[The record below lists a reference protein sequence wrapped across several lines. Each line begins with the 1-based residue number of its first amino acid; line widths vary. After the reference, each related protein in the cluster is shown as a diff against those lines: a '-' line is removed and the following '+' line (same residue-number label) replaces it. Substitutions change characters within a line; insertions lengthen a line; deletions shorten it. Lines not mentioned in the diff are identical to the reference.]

1 MSKTFVTSLALFTAL
16 TGFTALAGASVA
28 SAQTP
33 ETAIVRHSN
42 TPPGLILQGVTVPA
56 GAKMLY
62 LSGQLAAPIDPAS
75 KTPPA
80 KLTIADFGDTKTQ
93 TISVFTKIKTIL
105 AAQGYAMRDI
115 IKLTVFVAG
124 DPKLG
129 GKMDFAG
136 MNEGF
141 KMFFGTTE
149 NPNTVA
155 RSTVQVAA
163 LAAPAFLVEI
173 EATAAK

>member
-1 MSKTFVTSLALFTAL
+1 MIGRFAA
-16 TGFTALAGASVA
+16 TALAFTIGASA
-28 SAQTP
+28 IAGGAQAQKAP
-33 ETAIVRHSN
+33 RVVKHAN
-42 TPPGLILQGVTVPA
+42 PPPGLILQGVTVSP
-56 GAKMLY
+56 GATMLY
-62 LSGQLAAPIDPAS
+62 LSGQLASPADPAN

-80 KLTIADFGDTKTQ
+80 ELTMADFGDTKTQ
-93 TISVFTKIKTIL
+93 TISVLGKIKTIL
-105 AAQGYAMRDI
+105 AARGFTMADV

-141 KMFFGTTE
+141 KQFFGTAD
-149 NPNTVA
+149 NPGTVA

-163 LAAPAFLVEI
+163 LAGPAFLVEI

>member
-1 MSKTFVTSLALFTAL
+1 MSKIIVKSIAAFAAMAATS
-16 TGFTALAGASVA
+16 SA
-28 SAQTP
+28 SAQDP
-33 ETAIVRHSN
+33 KAGIARHAN
-42 TPPGLILQGVTVPA
+42 TPPGLILQGVTVPP

-62 LSGQLAAPIDPAS
+62 LSGQLAAPIDPTRKVA
-75 KTPPA
+75 A
-80 KLTIADFGDTKTQ
+80 ADLTIADFGDTKTQ
-93 TISVFTKIKTIL
+93 TISIFTKIEGIL
-105 AAQGYAMRDI
+105 AAQGYAMSDI

-124 DPKLG
+124 DPALD

-136 MNEGF
+136 MNDAF
-141 KMFFGTTE
+141 KMYFGTAK

-163 LAAPAFLVEI
+163 LAGPTFLVEI

>member
-1 MSKTFVTSLALFTAL
+1 MRLAPLSYAAIAFAAL
-16 TGFTALAGASVA
+16 TAQANAQSVVKHPN
-28 SAQTP
+28 ST
-33 ETAIVRHSN
+33 
-42 TPPGLILQGVTVPA
+42 PGLILQSVTVKS
-56 GAKMLY
+56 GASTLY
-62 LSGQLAAPIDPAS
+62 LSGQLAAPLERAKKVP
-75 KTPPA
+75 TA

-93 TISVFTKIKTIL
+93 TVSILNKIKGIL
-105 AAQGYAMRDI
+105 AEHGYTMADVV
-115 IKLTVFVAG
+115 KLTVFVAG

-141 KMFFGTTE
+141 KQFFGTAD
-149 NPNTVA
+149 NPGTVA

-163 LAAPAFLVEI
+163 LAGPAFLVEI

>member
-1 MSKTFVTSLALFTAL
+1 MNRFLTVALSAAALAL
-16 TGFTALAGASVA
+16 SSSA
-28 SAQTP
+28 SAQMVTKHP
-33 ETAIVRHSN
+33 N
-42 TPPGLILQGVTVPA
+42 TPPGLILQGVTVKP
-56 GAKMLY
+56 GATTVY
-62 LSGQLAAPIDPAS
+62 LSGQLASPVAGSAAKPA
-75 KTPPA
+75 TE
-80 KLTIADFGDTKTQ
+80 LTMADFGDTKTQ
-93 TISVFTKIKTIL
+93 TVSILTKIKTIL
-105 AAQGYAMRDI
+105 AARGMAMSDV

-141 KMFFGTTE
+141 KQFFGTAD
-149 NPNTVA
+149 NPGTVA

-163 LAAPAFLVEI
+163 LAGPNFLVEI

>member
-1 MSKTFVTSLALFTAL
+1 MFTRIIAVAAALFAL
-16 TGFTALAGASVA
+16 PSVA
-28 SAQTP
+28 DAQSVT
-33 ETAIVRHSN
+33 RHPN
-42 TPPGLILQGVTVPA
+42 TPPGLILQGVTVAP
-56 GAKMLY
+56 GATTLY
-62 LSGQLAAPIDPAS
+62 LSGQLASPLDS
-75 KTPPA
+75 A
-80 KLTIADFGDTKTQ
+80 KGKPMPELTLADYGDTKTQ
-93 TISVFTKIKTIL
+93 TISIFTKIKAIL
-105 AAQGYAMRDI
+105 AARGMTMADV

-141 KMFFGTTE
+141 KMFFGSAD

-155 RSTVQVAA
+155 RSTIQVAA
-163 LAAPAFLVEI
+163 LAGPNFLVEI

>member
-1 MSKTFVTSLALFTAL
+1 MTFKTTVAAVL
-16 TGFTALAGASVA
+16 ALAGFAMA
-28 SAQTP
+28 AAHAAP
-33 ETAIVRHSN
+33 PAKIVRHTA
-42 TPPGLILQGVTVPA
+42 TPPGLILQGVTVTA

-62 LSGQLAAPIDPAS
+62 LSGQLAAPIDPG
-75 KTPPA
+75 KKILPA
-80 KLTIADFGDTKTQ
+80 QMTIADFGDTRTQ
-93 TISVFTKIKTIL
+93 TISVLSKIKALL
-105 AAQGYAMRDI
+105 AAQGYAMSDV

-124 DPKLG
+124 DPALD

-141 KMFFGTTE
+141 KMFFSTSG

-163 LAAPAFLVEI
+163 LVAPAFLVEI

>member
-1 MSKTFVTSLALFTAL
+1 MTIKTKTIALAVATCTMLALPA
-16 TGFTALAGASVA
+16 VA
-28 SAQTP
+28 MAADGKS
-33 ETAIVRHSN
+33 AIVRHAN
-42 TPPGLILQGVTVPA
+42 TPPGLILQGVTVPS

-80 KLTIADFGDTKTQ
+80 QLTTADFGDTKTQ
-93 TISVFTKIKTIL
+93 TISVFNKIKTIL
-105 AAQGYAMRDI
+105 ATQGYAMSDI

-136 MNEGF
+136 MNDAF
-141 KMFFGTTE
+141 KLYFGTAE

-163 LAAPAFLVEI
+163 LAGPAFLVEI

>member
-1 MSKTFVTSLALFTAL
+1 MRLASLGYAAIALAAL
-16 TGFTALAGASVA
+16 TAQANAQSVVKHPN
-28 SAQTP
+28 ST
-33 ETAIVRHSN
+33 
-42 TPPGLILQGVTVPA
+42 PGLILQSVTVKS
-56 GAKMLY
+56 GASTLY
-62 LSGQLAAPIDPAS
+62 LSGQLAAPLERAKKVP
-75 KTPPA
+75 TA

-93 TISVFTKIKTIL
+93 TVSILNKIKGIL
-105 AAQGYAMRDI
+105 AEHGYTMADVV
-115 IKLTVFVAG
+115 KLTVFVAG

-141 KMFFGTTE
+141 KQFFGTAD
-149 NPNTVA
+149 NPGTVA

-163 LAAPAFLVEI
+163 LAGPAFLVEI

>member
-1 MSKTFVTSLALFTAL
+1 MIKTTAFAACLLAAAAAATPA
-16 TGFTALAGASVA
+16 A
-28 SAQTP
+28 AQTV
-33 ETAIVRHSN
+33 VRHPN
-42 TPPGLILQGVTVPA
+42 TPPAMILQGVTVKP
-56 GAKMLY
+56 GAEMLY
-62 LSGQLAAPIDPAS
+62 LSGQLAAPIDPTKKVA
-75 KTPPA
+75 PA
-80 KLTIADFGDTKTQ
+80 AMTIADFGDTKTQ
-93 TISVFTKIKTIL
+93 TISVLTKIKAL
-105 AAQGYAMRDI
+105 VEAKGFKMSDV

-136 MNEGF
+136 MNDAY
-141 KMFFGTTE
+141 KMFFGSAE

-163 LAAPAFLVEI
+163 LAGPAFLVEI

>member
-1 MSKTFVTSLALFTAL
+1 MNRFLTVALSAAALAL
-16 TGFTALAGASVA
+16 SSSA
-28 SAQTP
+28 SAQMVTKHP
-33 ETAIVRHSN
+33 N
-42 TPPGLILQGVTVPA
+42 TPPGLILQGVTVKP
-56 GAKMLY
+56 GATTVY
-62 LSGQLAAPIDPAS
+62 LSGQLASPVAASAAKPA
-75 KTPPA
+75 TE
-80 KLTIADFGDTKTQ
+80 LTMADFGDTKTQ
-93 TISVFTKIKTIL
+93 TVSILTKIKTIL
-105 AAQGYAMRDI
+105 AARGMAMSDV

-141 KMFFGTTE
+141 KQFFGTAD
-149 NPNTVA
+149 NPGTVA

-163 LAAPAFLVEI
+163 LAGPNYLVEI